1 MRNDIS
7 ELIYRSILGTLSE
20 EERGE
25 LDSWLA
31 EDEANEE
38 FLKEIRDIGS
48 LMEDRERR
56 RMIDTR
62 RPAADM
68 RRRLSELRAPA
79 RRRRR
84 FAAVAA
90 VAAVITGVMIHLG
103 GIDLSTGQSAPAA
116 TSEPMLSINDI
127 RHGSTGA
134 IVSNGNGVSV
144 LLEESDTCM
153 TAIQHATELLAPSE
167 KAAEQL
173 CLDVGRGK
181 EFKIVLED
189 STEVWLNSE
198 SQLHYPKAFGQDERR
213 VAIVGEAYFKVRKDA
228 DRPFYVESNGQVVRV
243 YGTTFNIKAYPDENI
258 TYTTLE
264 NGSISLRQLD
274 GDGGELYLSPGHQ
287 ALFDREE
294 QRVNMKIVKTEV
306 ITGWRH
312 GRFVF
317 EEQPLSNIM
326 RDLSRWYDFEYE
338 FADPNVGDIVFLGSI
353 PRYADFKTAISI
365 LEKSGG
371 IRFSLTDGRIVIS
384 KITN

>member
-1 MRNDIS
+1 MRHDIS

-31 EDEANEE
+31 EDKANEE

-103 GIDLSTGQSAPAA
+103 SIDLSTEASTPV
-116 TSEPMLSINDI
+116 TPETTLSINDI

-134 IVSNGNGVSV
+134 TVSNGNGMSV

-384 KITN
+384 KITS

>member
-90 VAAVITGVMIHLG
+90 VAAVITAVMVHLG
-103 GIDLSTGQSAPAA
+103 GIDLSTGSPAPAA

-134 IVSNGNGVSV
+134 TVSNGNGVSV

-384 KITN
+384 KITS